1 MTAMLEVDGVTV
13 RFGGVVAVD
22 GASIEAR
29 SGEITG
35 LIGPNGAGKTT
46 LFNVI
51 TGVQPAAGGT
61 IRLDGTDITKLA
73 THRRAKMGMSRTF
86 QRLELFW
93 TLTVADNVRVAAE
106 LARHG
111 DPTALTEELLDR
123 VGISHLAAEPSGSLP
138 TGSARLVE
146 VARALASTPRVL
158 LLDEPA
164 SGLNESE
171 TVALGA
177 LLRQLVADGLAV
189 VLVEHDMSLVMDICD
204 HVSVL
209 DLGRI
214 IASGPPAQVRTQP
227 AVIEAYLGVA

>member
-1 MTAMLEVDGVTV
+1 MTVMLDVAGVTV

-22 GASIEAR
+22 GANLQAR
-29 SGEITG
+29 TGEITG

-51 TGVQPAAGGT
+51 TGVQPSAAGT
-61 IRLDGTDITKLA
+61 IHLDGTDITKLA
-73 THRRAKMGMSRTF
+73 THRRAKLGMSRTF

-106 LARHG
+106 LARHT
-111 DPTALTEELLDR
+111 DPLALTTDLLQR
-123 VGISHLAAEPSGSLP
+123 VGISDLADEPAGSLP

-146 VARALASTPRVL
+146 VARALASSPRVL

-164 SGLNESE
+164 SGLNETE
-171 TVALGA
+171 TLALGA
-177 LLRQLVADGLAV
+177 LLRQLVGDGLAV
-189 VLVEHDMSLVMDICD
+189 VLVEHDMSLVMEICD

-214 IASGPPAQVRTQP
+214 IASGTPAEVRAQP

>member
-1 MTAMLEVDGVTV
+1 MTVMLAVDAVTV

-22 GASIEAR
+22 GASLDAHA
-29 SGEITG
+29 GKITG

-51 TGVQPAAGGT
+51 TGVQPSSAGT
-61 IRLDGTDITKLA
+61 ILLDGTDITRLA
-73 THRRAKMGMSRTF
+73 THRRAKLGMSRTF

-93 TLTVADNVRVAAE
+93 TLSVADNVRVAAE

-111 DPTALTEELLDR
+111 DPLALTIDLLEQ
-123 VGISHLAAEPSGSLP
+123 VGISHLASESAGSLP

-146 VARALASTPRVL
+146 VARALASSPRVL

-164 SGLNESE
+164 SGLNENE
-171 TVALGA
+171 TLALGA

-214 IASGPPAQVRTQP
+214 IASGTPGEVRSQP

>member
-1 MTAMLEVDGVTV
+1 MLEVDGVTV

-171 TVALGA
+171 TIALGT

-214 IASGPPAQVRTQP
+214 IASGPPAEVRTQP

>member
-111 DPTALTEELLDR
+111 DPTALSEGLLDR

-214 IASGPPAQVRTQP
+214 IASGPPAEVRTQP

>member
-1 MTAMLEVDGVTV
+1 MTVMLDVAGVTV

-22 GASIEAR
+22 GANLQAQT
-29 SGEITG
+29 GEITG

-51 TGVQPAAGGT
+51 TGVQPSAAGT
-61 IRLDGTDITKLA
+61 IHLDGTDITKLA
-73 THRRAKMGMSRTF
+73 THRRAKLGMSRTF

-106 LARHG
+106 LARHT
-111 DPTALTEELLDR
+111 DPLALTTDLLER
-123 VGISHLAAEPSGSLP
+123 VGISDLADEPAGSLP

-146 VARALASTPRVL
+146 VARALASSPRVL

-164 SGLNESE
+164 SGLNETE
-171 TVALGA
+171 TLALGA

-189 VLVEHDMSLVMDICD
+189 VLVEHDMSLVMEICD

-214 IASGPPAQVRTQP
+214 IASGTPAEVRAQP

>member
-171 TVALGA
+171 TIALGT

>member
-1 MTAMLEVDGVTV
+1 MTVMLDVAAVTV

-22 GASIEAR
+22 GANLQAQT
-29 SGEITG
+29 GEITG

-51 TGVQPAAGGT
+51 TGVQPSAAGT
-61 IRLDGTDITKLA
+61 IHLDGTDITKLA
-73 THRRAKMGMSRTF
+73 THRRAKLGMSRTF

-106 LARHG
+106 LARHT
-111 DPTALTEELLDR
+111 DPLALTTDLLER
-123 VGISHLAAEPSGSLP
+123 VGISHLADEPAGSLP

-146 VARALASTPRVL
+146 VARALASSPRVL

-164 SGLNESE
+164 SGLNETE
-171 TVALGA
+171 TLALGA

-189 VLVEHDMSLVMDICD
+189 VLVEHDMSLVMEICD

-214 IASGPPAQVRTQP
+214 IASGTPTEVRAQP

>member
-1 MTAMLEVDGVTV
+1 MTAMLEVDEVTV

-22 GASIEAR
+22 GASIQAR

-51 TGVQPAAGGT
+51 TGVQPSTAGT
-61 IRLDGTDITKLA
+61 IHLDGTDITKLA

-111 DPTALTEELLDR
+111 DPTALTDELLER
-123 VGISHLAAEPSGSLP
+123 VGISHLADEPSGSLP

-171 TVALGA
+171 TLALGA
-177 LLRQLVADGLAV
+177 LLRQLTADGLAV
-189 VLVEHDMSLVMDICD
+189 VLVEHDMSLVMEICD

-214 IASGPPAQVRTQP
+214 IASGPPAEVRTQP

>member
-22 GASIEAR
+22 GASIQAR
-29 SGEITG
+29 SGQITG

-51 TGVQPAAGGT
+51 TGVQPFTAGT
-61 IRLDGTDITKLA
+61 IRLDGTDITRLA

-111 DPTALTEELLDR
+111 DPTALTDELLER

-171 TVALGA
+171 TLALGA
-177 LLRQLVADGLAV
+177 LLRQLTADGLAV
-189 VLVEHDMSLVMDICD
+189 VLVEHDMSLVMEICD

-214 IASGPPAQVRTQP
+214 IASGPPAEVRTQP

>member
-22 GASIEAR
+22 GASIEAQ
-29 SGEITG
+29 SGEVTG

-214 IASGPPAQVRTQP
+214 IASGPPAEVRTQP

>member
-1 MTAMLEVDGVTV
+1 MTAMLEVDEVTV

-22 GASIEAR
+22 GASIQAR

-51 TGVQPAAGGT
+51 TGVQPSTAGT

-111 DPTALTEELLDR
+111 DPSVLTEELLDR

-214 IASGPPAQVRTQP
+214 IASGPPAEVRTQP

>member
-1 MTAMLEVDGVTV
+1 MTVMLDVAGVTV

-22 GASIEAR
+22 GANLQAQT
-29 SGEITG
+29 GEITG

-51 TGVQPAAGGT
+51 TGVQPSAAGT
-61 IRLDGTDITKLA
+61 IHLDGTDITKLA
-73 THRRAKMGMSRTF
+73 THRRAKLGMSRTF

-106 LARHG
+106 LARHT
-111 DPTALTEELLDR
+111 DPVALTTDLLER
-123 VGISHLAAEPSGSLP
+123 VGISHLADEPAGSLP

-146 VARALASTPRVL
+146 VARALASSPRVL

-164 SGLNESE
+164 SGLNETE
-171 TVALGA
+171 TLALGT

-189 VLVEHDMSLVMDICD
+189 VLVEHDMSLVMEICD

-214 IASGPPAQVRTQP
+214 IASGTPAEVRAQP

>member
-1 MTAMLEVDGVTV
+1 MLEVDGVTV

-214 IASGPPAQVRTQP
+214 IASGPPAEVRTQP

>member
-214 IASGPPAQVRTQP
+214 IASGPPAEVRTQP

>member
-1 MTAMLEVDGVTV
+1 MLEVDGVTV

-111 DPTALTEELLDR
+111 DPTALSEGLLDQ

-214 IASGPPAQVRTQP
+214 IASGPPAEVRTQP

>member
-1 MTAMLEVDGVTV
+1 VTAMLEVDEVTV

-22 GASIEAR
+22 GASIQAR

-51 TGVQPAAGGT
+51 TGVQPSTAGT
-61 IRLDGTDITKLA
+61 IHLDGTDITKLA

-111 DPTALTEELLDR
+111 DPTALTDELLER
-123 VGISHLAAEPSGSLP
+123 VGISHLADEPSGSLP

-171 TVALGA
+171 TLALGA
-177 LLRQLVADGLAV
+177 LLRQLTADGLAV
-189 VLVEHDMSLVMDICD
+189 VLVEHDMSLVMEICD

-214 IASGPPAQVRTQP
+214 IASGPPAEVRTQP

>member
-111 DPTALTEELLDR
+111 DPSVLTEELLDR

-214 IASGPPAQVRTQP
+214 IASGPPAEVRTQP